1 MVFIRFI
8 VFIVIGVG
16 LGIVFNKF
24 VIKHFSEN
32 KRKLFCVLTMI
43 IFILSSISLAITFSI
58 KSGIVLSI
66 NTYSDRVE
74 KYIYDNNQNNQ
85 FLLNGINLNI
95 ISDNSSII
103 NDSINQLRTLVPTHT
118 DLKINKGIYDMVIG
132 TPVDELINQ
141 INNLTGSVT
150 NMANNAISSVSMIAD
165 NNNFIT
171 ISSIFVYLKSL
182 ANENI
187 NAIFLRIIILLLI
200 PSIIYVLS
208 TSIYVII
215 SIRKR

>member
-103 NDSINQLRTLVPTHT
+103 NDSINELRTLVPTHT

-150 NMANNAISSVSMIAD
+150 NRANNAISSVSMIAD

-182 ANENI
+182 ANKNI